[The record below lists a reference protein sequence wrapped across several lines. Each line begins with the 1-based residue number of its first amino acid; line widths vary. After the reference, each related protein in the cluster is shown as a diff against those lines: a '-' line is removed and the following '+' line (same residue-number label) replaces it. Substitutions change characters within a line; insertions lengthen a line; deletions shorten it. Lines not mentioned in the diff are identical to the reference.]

1 MINLISPEQKRD
13 IRAARANVTL
23 LRYCLMLLVAGSLV
37 GMIYGGGFWLVT
49 MEKSAV
55 EAKRESQTA
64 QIKAYAAVEK
74 EADAFRSDLKVAKS
88 ILSKETSYSTFL
100 TTLAKD
106 LPPGAVLTSISIGA
120 IDQKSPKPLAIDAR
134 VSSYANALV
143 LKTRLEQSSL
153 FENVSLVNTT
163 RPDNITSLT
172 GQEARYPYE
181 ATYSVKLTSG
191 ATSSSGAK
199 P

>member
-23 LRYCLMLLVAGSLV
+23 LRYCIMLLVAGSLV

-49 MEKSAV
+49 MEKS
-55 EAKRESQTA
+55 
-64 QIKAYAAVEK
+64 AYAAVEK

-191 ATSSSGAK
+191 ATSSSGVK